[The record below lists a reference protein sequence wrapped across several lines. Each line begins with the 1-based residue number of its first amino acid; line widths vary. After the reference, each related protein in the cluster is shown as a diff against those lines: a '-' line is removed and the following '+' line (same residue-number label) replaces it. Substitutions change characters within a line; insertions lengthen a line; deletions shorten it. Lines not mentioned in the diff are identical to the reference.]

1 MRSQS
6 LALSQK
12 TLRQAACGAVMTR
25 QFEVMTTATRAKSP
39 RRTASFFSLPARKK
53 SVVFCQ
59 DTHPTPTYRCILRLY
74 L

>member
-25 QFEVMTTATRAKSP
+25 QFEVMTTATRAKSQ
-39 RRTASFFSLPARKK
+39 RRTASFFSSLLERK
-53 SVVFCQ
+53 V
-59 DTHPTPTYRCILRLY
+59 
-74 L
+74 